1 MKNTI
6 TPPKAAIHP
15 HEMTVHG
22 HTRIDNYYWLNER
35 ENPEVLAYLEAEN
48 QYAEACLKH
57 TEPLQEQ
64 LFKEIKGR
72 IKQDDNSVPVKIR
85 DYYHYTRYEEGKEY
99 PIFCRKYQSLEAPE
113 EVLLDGNML
122 AEGHA
127 FFEIGEL
134 SLSED
139 DQLLAYSVDTVSRR
153 IYTVYVKNLE
163 TGELAGE
170 PIPGTSGNVVWA
182 SDNATLFYGVKDE
195 TLRPCK
201 IMRHRLGTAAAEDVL
216 VYEES
221 DETFVC
227 YISKTKSRKY
237 LIINSDSTL
246 SSECRI
252 LESDQPMN
260 EFRVFQ
266 ERQPDMLYGID
277 HYGEHFYIQTN
288 ADYIQTNA
296 DGAKN
301 YKIMR
306 TPIGQTEMAH
316 WTEVIA
322 HREKVMI
329 EGFTIFSKYFVIE
342 EREKGLVNIRIRTWD
357 GSTDYYLDF
366 GEPAY
371 TAGVGANPDF
381 EAVTLRYAYN
391 SMTTPSSVYEWDM
404 EKCTKTLL
412 KRQEIVG
419 GYNPEEYV
427 TERLMAPSHDG
438 VLVPISIVYKKNV
451 DAAVPEPVE
460 GPRQKGS
467 GSSTGSGT
475 LDRPLVLYGYGSY
488 GSSTD
493 AYFSVARLSLLNRG
507 FIWAIAHIRGGEEM
521 GRQWY
526 DDGKMLNKKN
536 TFLDFIACAEYLI
549 KKGYTSPQK
558 MFAMGGSAGGLLVG
572 AVTNMRPDL
581 WKGVIAQVPFVD
593 VVTTM
598 LDESIPLTTGE
609 YDEWGNPN
617 EKKYYDYMLSYSP
630 YDNVEAK
637 DYPAMLITTGLHDSQ
652 VQYWEPAKWAA
663 KLRALKTD
671 KNPLYLKTEMDYGH
685 GGASGRFE
693 GFKEVVLEYAFMLD
707 ELNMIPSNNEA

>member
-1 MKNTI
+1 MKNTL
-6 TPPKAAIHP
+6 TPPKAAIRP

-64 LFKEIKGR
+64 LFKEITGR
-72 IKQDDNSVPVKIR
+72 IKQDDNSVPIKIR
-85 DYYHYTRYEEGKEY
+85 EYYHYTRYEEGKEY
-99 PIFCRKYQSLEAPE
+99 PIFCRKHHSLEAPE
-113 EVLLDGNML
+113 EILLDGNQL
-122 AEGHA
+122 AKGHA

-139 DQLLAYSVDTVSRR
+139 DKLLAYSVDTVSRR
-153 IYTVYVKNLE
+153 LYTVYVKNLE
-163 TGELAGE
+163 TGELVDE
-170 PIPGTSGNVVWA
+170 PIPNTSGNVVWA

-227 YISKTKSRKY
+227 NISKTKSRKY

-288 ADYIQTNA
+288 AD
-296 DGAKN
+296 GAKN

-316 WTEVIA
+316 WKEVIA

-329 EGFTIFSKYFVIE
+329 EGFTMFSKYFVIE
-342 EREKGLVNIRIRTWD
+342 ERENGLVNIRIRTWD

-419 GYNPEEYV
+419 GYNPEDYV

-467 GSSTGSGT
+467 GPSTGSGT
-475 LDRPLVLYGYGSY
+475 LNRPLVLYGYGSY

-493 AYFSVARLSLLNRG
+493 AYFSVARLTSISLPALNT
-507 FIWAIAHIRGGEEM
+507 
-521 GRQWY
+521 
-526 DDGKMLNKKN
+526 L
-536 TFLDFIACAEYLI
+536 LI
-549 KKGYTSPQK
+549 KVTPRRKKCSPW
-558 MFAMGGSAGGLLVG
+558 V
-572 AVTNMRPDL
+572 AVR
-581 WKGVIAQVPFVD
+581 VD
-593 VVTTM
+593 F
-598 LDESIPLTTGE
+598 
-609 YDEWGNPN
+609 W
-617 EKKYYDYMLSYSP
+617 
-630 YDNVEAK
+630 
-637 DYPAMLITTGLHDSQ
+637 
-652 VQYWEPAKWAA
+652 
-663 KLRALKTD
+663 
-671 KNPLYLKTEMDYGH
+671 
-685 GGASGRFE
+685 
-693 GFKEVVLEYAFMLD
+693 
-707 ELNMIPSNNEA
+707 

>member
-1 MKNTI
+1 MKNLPN
-6 TPPKAAIHP
+6 PPQAAIRP
-15 HEMTVHG
+15 HAMTEHG

-48 QYAEACLKH
+48 QYVDACLKH

-64 LFKEIKGR
+64 LFKEITGR

-99 PIFCRKYQSLEAPE
+99 PIFCRKHHNLEAPE
-113 EVLLDGNML
+113 EILLDGNQL

-127 FFEIGEL
+127 FFDIGEI
-134 SLSED
+134 SLSEND
-139 DQLLAYSVDTVSRR
+139 KLLAYSVDTVSRR
-153 IYTVYVKNLE
+153 IYTVYVKDLT
-163 TGELAGE
+163 TGEPVGE
-170 PIPGTSGNVVWA
+170 PIENTSGNIVWA
-182 SDNATLFYGVKDE
+182 SDNKTLFYGVKDE

-201 IMRHRLGTAAAEDVL
+201 IMRHHLGTSAADDVL
-216 VYEES
+216 VYEEA

-237 LIINSDSTL
+237 LIVNSESTL

-252 LESDQPMN
+252 LESDQPEG

-277 HYGEHFYIQTN
+277 HYKEHF
-288 ADYIQTNA
+288 YIQTNA

-306 TPIGQTEMAH
+306 TPVGQTEMAH

-329 EGFTIFSKYFVIE
+329 ESFTIFSKFFVIE
-342 EREKGLVNIRIRTWD
+342 EREGGLVKIRVRTWD

-381 EAVTLRYAYN
+381 DAVTLRYAYN
-391 SMTTPSSVYEWDM
+391 SMTTPSSVFEYDM

-412 KRQEIVG
+412 KQQEVVG
-419 GYNPEEYV
+419 GFNPEDYV

-438 VLVPISIVYKKNV
+438 VLVPISIVYKKGMVKNG
-451 DAAVPEPVE
+451 DN
-460 GPRQKGS
+460 
-467 GSSTGSGT
+467 
-475 LDRPLVLYGYGSY
+475 PLVLYGYGSY
-488 GSSTD
+488 GSSMD
-493 AYFSVARLSLLNRG
+493 AYFSVARLSLLDRG

-526 DDGKMLNKKN
+526 DNGKMLNKKN

-549 KKGYTSPQK
+549 NKGYTLPQK

-572 AVTNMRPDL
+572 AVVNMRPDL

-617 EKKYYDYMLSYSP
+617 EKQYYDYMLSYSP

-652 VQYWEPAKWAA
+652 VQYWEPAKWTA
-663 KLRALKTD
+663 KLRAMKTD

-693 GFKEVVLEYAFMLD
+693 GYKEVALEYAFMLD
-707 ELNMIPSNNEA
+707 ELGMI

>member
-1 MKNTI
+1 MRDFI
-6 TPPKAAIHP
+6 TPPKAAIRP
-15 HEMTVHG
+15 HEMTMHG
-22 HTRIDNYYWLNER
+22 HTRIDNYYWLKER
-35 ENPEVLAYLEAEN
+35 ENPEVLAYLDAEN

-57 TEPLQEQ
+57 TKPLQEQ
-64 LFKEIKGR
+64 LFNEMTGR
-72 IKQDDNSVPVKIR
+72 IKQDDNSVPIKIR

-99 PIFCRKYQSLEAPE
+99 PLFCRKKHSLEATE
-113 EVLLDGNML
+113 EILLDCNAL

-127 FFEIGEL
+127 FFDIGEV

-139 DQLLAYSVDTVSRR
+139 DRLLAYSVDTVSRR
-153 IYTVYVKNLE
+153 IYTAYIKNLD
-163 TGELAGE
+163 TGELVGE
-170 PIPGTSGNVVWA
+170 SIPGISGNLVWA
-182 SDNATLFYGVKDE
+182 GDNVTLFYGVKDE

-201 IMRHRLGTAAAEDVL
+201 IMRHRLGTPVADDVE
-216 VYEES
+216 VYCES

-227 YISKTKSRKY
+227 YVSKTKSKKY
-237 LIINSDSTL
+237 LIINSESTL

-252 LESDQPMN
+252 LENDHP
-260 EFRVFQ
+260 EGVFRVFQ
-266 ERQPDMLYGID
+266 ERQQDMLYGID
-277 HYGEHFYIQTN
+277 HYGEHF
-288 ADYIQTNA
+288 YIQTNA

-306 TPIGQTEMAH
+306 TPIGQTEKPN
-316 WTEVIA
+316 WEEVVP
-322 HREKVMI
+322 HRVQVMI
-329 EGFTIFSKYFVIE
+329 EGVTIFDKFFVIE
-342 EREKGLVNIRIRTWD
+342 EREGGLVKIHVKSWD

-366 GEPAY
+366 GEPTY
-371 TAGVGANPDF
+371 TAGVGANPNF
-381 EAVTLRYAYN
+381 EAVTLRYSYN
-391 SMTTPSSVYEWDM
+391 SMTTPSSVFEFDM
-404 EKCTKTLL
+404 EKRTKTLL

-419 GYNPEEYV
+419 GYNPGEYV

-438 VLVPISIVYKKNV
+438 VLVPISIVYKKV
-451 DAAVPEPVE
+451 VKGETDEIVG
-460 GPRQKGS
+460 GPS
-467 GSSTGSGT
+467 VHGSSTSAGSGT
-475 LDRPLVLYGYGSY
+475 LNRPLVLYGYGSY
-488 GSSTD
+488 GCSTD
-493 AYFSVARLSLLNRG
+493 AYFSLARISLLDRG

-549 KKGYTSPQK
+549 NNGYTSPQK

-671 KNPLYLKTEMDYGH
+671 ENPLYLKTEMDYGH

-693 GFKEVVLEYAFMLD
+693 GYKEVALEYAFMLD
-707 ELNMIPSNNEA
+707 ELGMISSKNEE

>member
-1 MKNTI
+1 MNNLPN
-6 TPPKAAIHP
+6 PPQAAVRP
-15 HEMTVHG
+15 HVMTEHG

-35 ENPEVLAYLEAEN
+35 ENPDVLAYLEAEN

-64 LFKEIKGR
+64 LFKEITGR

-99 PIFCRKYQSLEAPE
+99 PIFCRKHHSLEAPE
-113 EVLLDGNML
+113 EILLDGNLL

-127 FFEIGEL
+127 FFDIGEI

-139 DQLLAYSVDTVSRR
+139 DKLLAYSVDTVSRR
-153 IYTVYVKNLE
+153 IYTVYVKDLT
-163 TGELAGE
+163 TGELVGE
-170 PIPGTSGNVVWA
+170 PIENTSGNIVWA
-182 SDNATLFYGVKDE
+182 SDNETLFYGVKDD
-195 TLRPCK
+195 TLRSCK
-201 IMRHRLGTAAAEDVL
+201 IVRHRLGASTADDVL
-216 VYEES
+216 VYEET

-252 LESDQPMN
+252 LESGQPEG

-266 ERQPDMLYGID
+266 QRQPDMLYGID
-277 HYGEHFYIQTN
+277 HYGEHF
-288 ADYIQTNA
+288 YIQTNA

-306 TPIGQTEMAH
+306 TPIGQTEMTH

-329 EGFTIFSKYFVIE
+329 ESFTIFSKFFVIE
-342 EREKGLVNIRIRTWD
+342 DRENGLVKIRVRTWD

-381 EAVTLRYAYN
+381 DAITLRYAYN

-404 EKCTKTLL
+404 EKHSRTLL

-451 DAAVPEPVE
+451 DTAAPEPVE
-460 GPRQKGS
+460 GP
-467 GSSTGSGT
+467 
-475 LDRPLVLYGYGSY
+475 LNRPLVLYGYGSY
-488 GSSTD
+488 GSSMD
-493 AYFSVARLSLLNRG
+493 AYFSIARLSLLNRG

-549 KKGYTSPQK
+549 NKGYTSPQK

-693 GFKEVVLEYAFMLD
+693 GYKEVALEYAFMLD
-707 ELNMIPSNNEA
+707 ELGMISTKNEE